1 MPRFLAHFQS
11 RTYRGKVLG
20 LMSDTPANT
29 GLSFGPLDR
38 EKAFHKYPRI
48 QLGILKYLINEILF
62 SFFTGTA
69 TFLLIMLLMQAIRLM
84 EFIIVHQV
92 GMADVGRIVAAL
104 GLSFLPLAMPIAYLF
119 AVLLGISRA
128 NSEGEIIALQVS
140 GIRIRDIF
148 LPVLGFGF
156 VMAGICLYL
165 SLYSVPIGNR
175 RFELLI
181 TKLGQ
186 EKVMSSL
193 KPGVFVEGF
202 YGLTILAEQ
211 TIPVKNELK
220 KIFIFDKREENHP
233 LAITAQAGLLR
244 LNEER
249 GVLTLRLSD
258 GSIHMQNETDETIQQ
273 KINFDVYDIN
283 LDVGKTGE
291 AWRPYSPPS
300 YNYDELKQKIAEAA
314 HDPPQHRQLLVEF
327 HRRFSMS
334 FACVVFAALGFF
346 IGILSQKGVTSA
358 AIVLCLL
365 VATAY
370 WLTYVA
376 ANALA
381 VQGKVAPWLGIWAP
395 NFAFLFFSWLAYKRS
410 RAR

>member
-1 MPRFLAHFQS
+1 
-11 RTYRGKVLG
+11 
-20 LMSDTPANT
+20 MSNQDDQNGGQNT
-29 GLSFGPLDR
+29 GMGTGTGGRAEATFPPLNR
-38 EKAFHKYPRI
+38 ETAFSPYPRVSI
-48 QLGILKYLINEILF
+48 GLLKYLSHEIF
-62 SFFTGTA
+62 GSFVTGTT
-69 TFLLIMLLMQAIRLM
+69 TFLLIMLLLQAIRLM
-84 EFIIVHQV
+84 EFIVVHQV
-92 GMADVGRIVAAL
+92 GMADVGRIVGAL
-104 GLSFLPLAMPIAYLF
+104 GLSFIPLAMPIAYLF

-140 GIRIRDIF
+140 GIRMRDIF
-148 LPVLGFGF
+148 LPVLGFGIIIAA
-156 VMAGICLYL
+156 VCCYL
-165 SLYSVPIGNR
+165 SLFSVPIGNR

-193 KPGVFVEGF
+193 KAGVFVEGF

-220 KIFIFDKREENHP
+220 KVFIFDKREEDHP
-233 LAITAQAGLLR
+233 LAITAKAGLLR
-244 LNEER
+244 VNEER

-258 GSIHMQNETDETIQQ
+258 GAIHMQNQRDDSIQQ

-283 LDVGKTGE
+283 LDVGRPGE

-300 YNYDELKQKIAEAA
+300 YNHQELKAKLAETI
-314 HDPPQHRQLLVEF
+314 HDPPQHRQLLVEY

-346 IGILSQKGVTSA
+346 IGILSQKGVRSA

-370 WLTYVA
+370 WLCYVA

-381 VQGKVAPWLGIWAP
+381 VQGKVEPWLGIWVP
-395 NFAFLFFSWLAYKRS
+395 NFAFLFFSWLAYRRS